1 MCTDLLLC
9 ARNDIIFGG
18 IFMSKFDKRKIAATL
33 AFASLFSGKSQA
45 METKSPQTL
54 AAVGGATIASK
65 NLPVKKGL
73 STGAKIGIVLASI
86 LTLGAVA
93 ALTVWG
99 VKSKGNKEPEGTEP
113 NIKGPNNEKQDIES
127 SENGS
132 EKEKDIVKISG
143 INIVDISKSK
153 EKEQNIVGTFGSKP
167 EITVNKSQNII
178 TGSKIEEN
186 KQKDIIIT
194 KEKIVEKKQE
204 QSNFFKLLHEQFE
217 YEDNNFVDEKI
228 YVGKVGN
235 PKATKVELSWT
246 PAAIFKKMFE
256 AIANESNSK
265 FLHSYFFNNLTNGK
279 DEYKKL
285 IGMIS
290 GKVKVDTI
298 LLKKSGDDY
307 VLQICDDVMKTWG
320 TFKISNLVK
329 IADKTSATI
338 TIKLVSNKLVIN
350 KSIIEVSQAINLD
363 ALMNE
368 GKFKSID
375 EN

>member
-1 MCTDLLLC
+1 
-9 ARNDIIFGG
+9 
-18 IFMSKFDKRKIAATL
+18 
-33 AFASLFSGKSQA
+33 
-45 METKSPQTL
+45 
-54 AAVGGATIASK
+54 
-65 NLPVKKGL
+65 
-73 STGAKIGIVLASI
+73 
-86 LTLGAVA
+86 
-93 ALTVWG
+93 
-99 VKSKGNKEPEGTEP
+99 
-113 NIKGPNNEKQDIES
+113 
-127 SENGS
+127 
-132 EKEKDIVKISG
+132 
-143 INIVDISKSK
+143 
-153 EKEQNIVGTFGSKP
+153 
-167 EITVNKSQNII
+167 
-178 TGSKIEEN
+178 
-186 KQKDIIIT
+186 
-194 KEKIVEKKQE
+194 
-204 QSNFFKLLHEQFE
+204 LHEQFEYEE

-228 YVGKVGN
+228 YAGKVGN
-235 PKATKVELSWT
+235 PKAPKVELSWT

-256 AIANESNSK
+256 AIADEGNNSN
-265 FLHSYFFNNLTNGK
+265 FLHSYYFDKFTNGK

-285 IGMIS
+285 INMIS

>member
-1 MCTDLLLC
+1 M
-9 ARNDIIFGG
+9 
-18 IFMSKFDKRKIAATL
+18 
-33 AFASLFSGKSQA
+33 
-45 METKSPQTL
+45 
-54 AAVGGATIASK
+54 
-65 NLPVKKGL
+65 PVKKGL

-113 NIKGPNNEKQDIES
+113 NIKGPNNEEQNIES

-153 EKEQNIVGTFGSKP
+153 EKEQNIVGTFSSKP

-217 YEDNNFVDEKI
+217 YEGNNFVDEKI

-246 PAAIFKKMFE
+246 PAAIFNKMFE
-256 AIANESNSK
+256 AIADESNSE
-265 FLHSYFFNNLTNGK
+265 FLHNYFFNNLTNGK

-307 VLQICDDVMKTWG
+307 VLQIYDDVMKAWG

>member
-1 MCTDLLLC
+1 MCTDLLC

-65 NLPVKKGL
+65 NLPIKKGL
-73 STGAKIGIVLASI
+73 SKGAKIGIAAAGI

-143 INIVDISKSK
+143 INNDDISKSK
-153 EKEQNIVGTFGSKP
+153 EKEQNIVGTFSSKP

-204 QSNFFKLLHEQFE
+204 QSKFFKLLHEQFE
-217 YEDNNFVDEKI
+217 YKDNNFVNEKRQI
-228 YVGKVGN
+228 NVFCK
-235 PKATKVELSWT
+235 PEQKAELPWT
-246 PAAIFKKMFE
+246 PAEILKKMFE
-256 AIANESNSK
+256 AIADEGNNSN
-265 FLHSYFFNNLTNGK
+265 FLHNYFFNNLTNGE

-290 GKVKVDTI
+290 GKVNVYSFF
-298 LLKKSGDDY
+298 LKKSGNNY
-307 VLQICDDVMKTWG
+307 ILHVLSAFMQIWA
-320 TFKISNLVK
+320 TFEINNLVK

-338 TIKLVSNKLVIN
+338 TIKLANDEN
-350 KSIIEVSQAINLD
+350 IEVSRAINLD

>member
-1 MCTDLLLC
+1 MCTDLLC

-45 METKSPQTL
+45 METKSSQTL

-143 INIVDISKSK
+143 INIDDISKSK

-178 TGSKIEEN
+178 TGIKIEEN

>member
-1 MCTDLLLC
+1 MCTDLLC

-45 METKSPQTL
+45 METKSSQTL

-153 EKEQNIVGTFGSKP
+153 EKEQNIVGTFSSKP

-178 TGSKIEEN
+178 TESKIEEN

-204 QSNFFKLLHEQFE
+204 QSKFFKLLHEQFE

-246 PAAIFKKMFE
+246 PAAIFNKMFE
-256 AIANESNSK
+256 AIADESNSE
-265 FLHSYFFNNLTNGK
+265 FLHNYFFNNLTNGE

-298 LLKKSGDDY
+298 LLKKSSDDY